1 MDIRLKDKVKIL
13 SGPHAGKIGTVV
25 DIPREYE
32 APDRFYIVSFGA
44 NSAAEVPES
53 ALARN
58 WPFLDNAVWL
68 LIGIAIGTAVAAVL
82 VRGGV

>member
-1 MDIRLKDKVKIL
+1 MDIRLNDKVKIL

-32 APDRFYIVSFGA
+32 APDRFYIVDVDGFR
-44 NSAAEVPES
+44 AEVPES
-53 ALARN
+53 SIAKDRTWL
-58 WPFLDNAVWL
+58 WL
-68 LIGIAIGTAVAAVL
+68 LCIAIGTAVAAVL

>member
-1 MDIRLKDKVKIL
+1 MDIRLNDKVKIL

-32 APDRFYIVSFGA
+32 EPDRFYIVDVDGFR
-44 NSAAEVPES
+44 AEVPES
-53 ALARN
+53 SIAKDRK
-58 WPFLDNAVWL
+58 FLWML
-68 LIGIAIGTAVAAVL
+68 LGFAIGTAVAAVL